1 MCSVSHRARIRYCA
15 PVRLPIA
22 SVSLVLFFACADGG
36 AGDTG
41 SSLSSLPTLSAGDSG
56 SAGSSGEGSTGTA
69 GSAGTTSGS
78 SGEATGSVT
87 TGPLDTGT
95 LTTDGDVTGST
106 GVPAEGKTCSFE
118 STTYAAAPQELKVAK
133 GSPTQLKFTV
143 PGLPDPGLVSAAT
156 LRFVSYDSD
165 HPGEE
170 GVIVV
175 NGGAPID
182 LPAEVGWTNL
192 DHETAVV
199 VTGLTVAGDN
209 TIAFGAGSADVGTF
223 YRISKVALE
232 LEAAVEECPAL
243 PVGPP
248 VAVQL
253 DFNDAVYTKRHNW
266 VLRCDFGEGY
276 AFTAKGDQAA
286 LDCGKLYDPDGTR
299 TGTATF
305 VFEDLVPATYKIT
318 IAARHSANRN
328 PKGALFVVDG
338 EAKRVDQ
345 RVGDAITVDTWGTK
359 QLAGTIEVVLDS
371 DMEPESDS
379 VTWVRLE
386 PQ

>member
-1 MCSVSHRARIRYCA
+1 M
-15 PVRLPIA
+15 RLSITA
-22 SVSLVLFFACADGG
+22 LGLLVFACADSGG
-36 AGDTG
+36 SDTG
-41 SSLSSLPTLSAGDSG
+41 LTAASLPTLSAGEPGSSSG
-56 SAGSSGEGSTGTA
+56 SASSGGSGD
-69 GSAGTTSGS
+69 SGDSGDASGGGPVTS
-78 SGEATGSVT
+78 SGAQGTGEPTTGATDTGSE
-87 TGPLDTGT
+87 G
-95 LTTDGDVTGST
+95 GST
-106 GVPAEGKTCSFE
+106 GVPAEGKTCSYE
-118 STTYAAAPQELKVAK
+118 STSHGGAPKELMVPK
-133 GSPTQLKFTV
+133 GSPAQLEFTV
-143 PGLPDPGLVSAAT
+143 PGLPDPGVVSAAT

-182 LPAEVGWTNL
+182 LPAEPAWTNL
-192 DHETAVV
+192 DHATAVV

-209 TIAFGAGSADVGTF
+209 KISFGAGSSDEGTF
-223 YRISKVALE
+223 YRISEVALE
-232 LEAAVEECPAL
+232 LEAAVAECPAP

-253 DFNDAVYTKRHNW
+253 DFNDAIYTKRHNW

-286 LDCGKLYDPDGTR
+286 LDCGELYDPDGTR

-305 VFEDLVPATYKIT
+305 VFEDLAPATYEIT

-338 EAKRVDQ
+338 EARRVDQ
-345 RVGDAITVDTWGTK
+345 TVGADITVDTWGTK

>member
-1 MCSVSHRARIRYCA
+1 MRYCA
-15 PVRLPIA
+15 RVRRLSVLLPL
-22 SVSLVLFFACADGG
+22 LVFACADGASE
-36 AGDTG
+36 AG
-41 SSLSSLPTLSAGDSG
+41 SLSQASVPTTLSAGESAATSVG
-56 SAGSSGEGSTGTA
+56 SSSGELASTSEAATSEPGSTGSASTTA
-69 GSAGTTSGS
+69 VEGT
-78 SGEATGSVT
+78 GESTGSDP
-87 TGPLDTGT
+87 G
-95 LTTDGDVTGST
+95 GST
-106 GVPAEGKTCSFE
+106 GAPLPSKSCSYE

-133 GSPTQLKFTV
+133 GSPTQLLFTV

-175 NGGAPID
+175 NGGGPID
-182 LPAEVGWTNL
+182 LPAELGWTNI

-199 VTGLTVAGDN
+199 ITDRTVAGDN
-209 TIAFGAGSADVGTF
+209 TIAFGAGSFVDGSF

-232 LEAAVEECPAL
+232 LEAAVAECPA
-243 PVGPP
+243 PPDMPMGPAK
-248 VAVQL
+248 AVQL
-253 DFNDAVYTKRHNW
+253 DFNAATYGKRHNW

-276 AFTAKGDQAA
+276 AFTAKGDQGA

-299 TGTATF
+299 KGTATF
-305 VFEDLVPATYKIT
+305 VFKDLVPATYEIT

-338 EAKRVDQ
+338 EGKRVDQ
-345 RVGDAITVDTWGTK
+345 TKGDAITVDTWGTK

-371 DMEPESDS
+371 DMESESDS

>member
-1 MCSVSHRARIRYCA
+1 
-15 PVRLPIA
+15 VRLSITA
-22 SVSLVLFFACADGG
+22 LGLLVFACADSGG
-36 AGDTG
+36 SDTG
-41 SSLSSLPTLSAGDSG
+41 LTAASLPTLSAGEPGSSSG
-56 SAGSSGEGSTGTA
+56 SASSGGSGD
-69 GSAGTTSGS
+69 SGDSGDASGGGPVTS
-78 SGEATGSVT
+78 SGAQGTGEPTTGATDTGSE
-87 TGPLDTGT
+87 G
-95 LTTDGDVTGST
+95 GST
-106 GVPAEGKTCSFE
+106 GVPAEGKTCSYE
-118 STTYAAAPQELKVAK
+118 STSHGGAPKELMVPK
-133 GSPTQLKFTV
+133 GSPAQLEFTV
-143 PGLPDPGLVSAAT
+143 PGLPDPGVVSAAT

-182 LPAEVGWTNL
+182 LPAEPAWTNL
-192 DHETAVV
+192 DHATAVV

-209 TIAFGAGSADVGTF
+209 KISFGAGSSDEGTF
-223 YRISKVALE
+223 YRISEVALE
-232 LEAAVEECPAL
+232 LEAAVAECPAP

-253 DFNDAVYTKRHNW
+253 DFNDAIYTKRHNW

-276 AFTAKGDQAA
+276 AFTAKGDQARSTA
-286 LDCGKLYDPDGTR
+286 ASSTTPTARARAPRPSCSRTSRLRPTR
-299 TGTATF
+299 SRSPRATAPTATRRGRCSWS
-305 VFEDLVPATYKIT
+305 T
-318 IAARHSANRN
+318 AR
-328 PKGALFVVDG
+328 PGAST
-338 EAKRVDQ
+338 R
-345 RVGDAITVDTWGTK
+345 RVGDDITVDTWGTK

>member
-1 MCSVSHRARIRYCA
+1 MRYRAQVRRLSV
-15 PVRLPIA
+15 VLPL
-22 SVSLVLFFACADGG
+22 LVFACADGAADSG
-36 AGDTG
+36 
-41 SSLSSLPTLSAGDSG
+41 SLSQASVPTTLSAGESSAT
-56 SAGSSGEGSTGTA
+56 SAGSSGGSGGELASTSHAVTGEPDSAGSGSTVVDDPAASTGGDPGGSTGA
-69 GSAGTTSGS
+69 
-78 SGEATGSVT
+78 
-87 TGPLDTGT
+87 PLP
-95 LTTDGDVTGST
+95 SKSC
-106 GVPAEGKTCSFE
+106 EYK
-118 STTYAAAPQELKVAK
+118 STTYAAAPQELMVAK
-133 GSPTQLKFTV
+133 GSAKQLLFTV

-182 LPAEVGWTNL
+182 LPAELGWTNI

-199 VTGLTVAGDN
+199 ITDRTVAGDN
-209 TIAFGAGSADVGTF
+209 TIAFGAGAAEVGTF

-232 LEAAVEECPAL
+232 LEAAVADCPA
-243 PVGPP
+243 PPDMPMGPAK
-248 VAVQL
+248 AVQL
-253 DFNDAVYTKRHNW
+253 DFNAATYGQRHNW

-286 LDCGKLYDPDGTR
+286 LDCGKLYNPDGTR
-299 TGTATF
+299 KGTATF
-305 VFEDLVPATYKIT
+305 VFEDLVPATYEIT
-318 IAARHSANRN
+318 IASRHSANRN

-345 RVGDAITVDTWGTK
+345 TQGDAITVDTWGTK

-371 DMEPESDS
+371 AMEGESDS

>member
-1 MCSVSHRARIRYCA
+1 MQFRAARGSAIVP
-15 PVRLPIA
+15 PVRVSIA
-22 SVSLVLFFACADGG
+22 SAGLLVFFACADGG
-36 AGDTG
+36 GGDAGPG
-41 SSLSSLPTLSAGDSG
+41 LSSLPTLSAGDP
-56 SAGSSGEGSTGTA
+56 GSSGEGLSTGTVS
-69 GSAGTTSGS
+69 GSSDASSSGAGTTGSG
-78 SGEATGSVT
+78 T
-87 TGPLDTGT
+87 TGGLDTGT
-95 LTTDGDVTGST
+95 LASSGDVTGSSSS
-106 GVPAEGKTCSFE
+106 GAPVEGKTCSFE

-156 LRFVSYDSD
+156 LRFLSYDSD

-182 LPAEVGWTNL
+182 LPADPGWTNL
-192 DHETAVV
+192 DHDTAVD

-223 YRISKVALE
+223 YRISKVVLE
-232 LEAAVEECPAL
+232 LEAAVAECPAPPL
-243 PVGPP
+243 GPP

-276 AFTAKGDQAA
+276 AFTAKGDQGA
-286 LDCGKLYDPDGTR
+286 LDCGKLYAPDGTR

-338 EAKRVDQ
+338 EARRVDQ
-345 RVGDAITVDTWGTK
+345 TVGDAITVDTWGSK
-359 QLAGTIEVVLDS
+359 ALAGTIEVVLDS